1 MDLTTATPVEI
12 DTELARLWEAQGKAE
27 ASSASYRASLARW
40 DERFG
45 GSHPQYKDFER
56 EAERHEAEAADLAE
70 EALPYQQEYQNR
82 PWSRFFLVTNQNGH
96 IHTSMSC
103 STCFMDTQFA
113 WLPNYSGMSDQEIVA
128 IEAYRCCTVCMPI
141 APAEQKAAAQ
151 KRSKEERE
159 RKAAERQAKKDAK
172 EAKARE
178 RAAKLVDKVE
188 KEIEKLGGR
197 EVFERDYSVYGH
209 DGRKSIYEYGYDL
222 QQTVADALYDLK
234 AHHEGQKGYSRHVND
249 TVWNEFK
256 NRGLI

>member
-12 DTELARLWEAQGKAE
+12 DTELARLWEAQSKADAYG
-27 ASSASYRASLARW
+27 ASHRASLADW
-40 DERFG
+40 DKRFG
-45 GSHPQYKDFER
+45 GSQPQYNSFR
-56 EAERHEAEAADLAE
+56 EAAERYEAESAALAA
-70 EALPYQQEYQNR
+70 EALPYQEEYLRR

-113 WLPNYSGMSDQEIVA
+113 WLPDYSGMSDQEIVA

-172 EAKARE
+172 AAKAQE
-178 RAAKLVDKVE
+178 RARKLVDKVE
-188 KEIEKLGGR
+188 VAIEKLGGR
-197 EVFERDYSVYGH
+197 EVFERDYSTYGH
-209 DGRKSIYEYGYDL
+209 DGKKSLYAWTGGDNC
-222 QQTVADALYDLK
+222 QQTVGDVLYDLCEMREGRRGMHINESVK
-234 AHHEGQKGYSRHVND
+234 AELTK
-249 TVWNEFK
+249 
-256 NRGLI
+256 RGLI